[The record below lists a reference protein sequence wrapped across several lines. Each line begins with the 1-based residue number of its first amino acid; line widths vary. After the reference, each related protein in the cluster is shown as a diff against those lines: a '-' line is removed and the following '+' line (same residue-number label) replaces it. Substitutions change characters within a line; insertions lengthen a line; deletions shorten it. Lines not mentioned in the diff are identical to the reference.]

1 MPAEAPS
8 RFVVPVAIAPRR
20 LERFAE
26 VLDADAFARLMTV
39 GERAA
44 AALAGRVVW
53 CVNST
58 ATGGGVAEMLRSLL
72 AYTRGAGVDCRWAVL
87 RGDPSFFTVTK
98 RLHNRLHGDAGDGGP
113 IGKAERDAYELVT
126 GAGARELAPLL
137 HAGDV
142 VVLHDPQTAG
152 MVPLLQDTGAH
163 VIWRAHV
170 GADGANRY
178 VDEAT
183 GFLLPYVE
191 AADAWIFSRP
201 RFIWRQLDPAR
212 ASVVAPSIDVFSAK
226 SQPLASGVVTAIL
239 RVAGLLGAGPTAA
252 ARFQREDGARG
263 RVDRP
268 AAILQDRPLRDDE
281 RYVLQLSRWDRLKD
295 PLGVL
300 DGYAASRRAWTAAHL
315 VLAGPAAD
323 GVADDPE
330 AAGVLAEVARA
341 RAALPEEVRARVHLA
356 SLPMADREENAAMA
370 NALQRRAAVV
380 VQKSLAEGFGLTV
393 TEAMWKGRPIVAS
406 RVGGIQDQ
414 LTDGCEG
421 LTVEPRDLDAFG
433 DAVGRLLADGPL
445 AARLARSAR
454 ARARAEFLE
463 PRHLAQWADIV
474 ERVSRAPV

>member
-1 MPAEAPS
+1 MTRRSGEADRVSGRVTPRAGSRGVWSRGADGAQRPNVTASRSRKTPDDRVARGAYRRSMPAEAQS
-8 RFVVPVAIAPRR
+8 RFVVPVAIGPRR

-87 RGDPSFFTVTK
+87 RGNPSFFTVTK

-178 VDEAT
+178 VDEARR
-183 GFLLPYVE
+183 
-191 AADAWIFSRP
+191 DS
-201 RFIWRQLDPAR
+201 
-212 ASVVAPSIDVFSAK
+212 S
-226 SQPLASGVVTAIL
+226 
-239 RVAGLLGAGPTAA
+239 
-252 ARFQREDGARG
+252 RG
-263 RVDRP
+263 RR
-268 AAILQDRPLRDDE
+268 
-281 RYVLQLSRWDRLKD
+281 S
-295 PLGVL
+295 
-300 DGYAASRRAWTAAHL
+300 
-315 VLAGPAAD
+315 
-323 GVADDPE
+323 
-330 AAGVLAEVARA
+330 RA
-341 RAALPEEVRARVHLA
+341 RRSSGRHPPGPSAP
-356 SLPMADREENAAMA
+356 
-370 NALQRRAAVV
+370 RR
-380 VQKSLAEGFGLTV
+380 
-393 TEAMWKGRPIVAS
+393 
-406 RVGGIQDQ
+406 
-414 LTDGCEG
+414 
-421 LTVEPRDLDAFG
+421 
-433 DAVGRLLADGPL
+433 
-445 AARLARSAR
+445 
-454 ARARAEFLE
+454 
-463 PRHLAQWADIV
+463 
-474 ERVSRAPV
+474 